1 MLSHLIQ
8 WFVRVIITPQLAISK
23 LVLPDVAGVLSSS
36 AQTQMWLFTPELCI
50 PSHHAAAPE
59 MEMFGEKS
67 VVSFSHANIQGTI
80 LVFLSSLLFL
90 QDLFFVCL
98 FFVFL
103 LKSLILTLYFHG
115 LTSNS

>member
-8 WFVRVIITPQLAISK
+8 RFVRVIITPQLAISK

-59 MEMFGEKS
+59 MEAVHS
-67 VVSFSHANIQGTI
+67 VPGTVPFI
-80 LVFLSSLLFL
+80 H
-90 QDLFFVCL
+90 
-98 FFVFL
+98 
-103 LKSLILTLYFHG
+103 FHW
-115 LTSNS
+115 